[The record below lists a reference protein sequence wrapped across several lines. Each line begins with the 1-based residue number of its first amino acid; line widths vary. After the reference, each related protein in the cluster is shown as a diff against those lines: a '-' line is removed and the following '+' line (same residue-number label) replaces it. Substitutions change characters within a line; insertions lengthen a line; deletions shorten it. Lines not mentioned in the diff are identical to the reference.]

1 MILQADVSDDPLQ
14 VFEMVERAGVGR
26 CHALLYEAHAAVAE
40 KRHMFALAQEVYM
53 RGLSR

>member
-1 MILQADVSDDPLQ
+1 MTFQADVSDDPLQ

-53 RGLSR
+53 RGLAR